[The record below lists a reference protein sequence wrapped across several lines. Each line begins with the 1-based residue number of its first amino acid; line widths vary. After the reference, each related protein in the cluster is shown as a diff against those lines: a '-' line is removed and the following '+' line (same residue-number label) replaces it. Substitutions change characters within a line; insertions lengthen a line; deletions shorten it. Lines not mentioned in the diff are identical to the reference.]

1 MRLHLTSEFWNVHV
15 DHQGGVKA
23 ILKELTHRGML
34 PLPTIYKRIVPHGR
48 YPLEDNIGAECLHIT
63 DKMIFP
69 LDDDNNADGSA
80 VYSGTTLQAVYTP
93 GHTDDHVAFLL
104 FNSSDTSKPK
114 PTCAKSIYIYVCM
127 RAYML
132 VRVRDFPIFIINKE
146 M

>member
-1 MRLHLTSEFWNVHV
+1 M
-15 DHQGGVKA
+15 KA

-34 PLPTIYKRIVPHGR
+34 PLPTIYKRIIPHGR

-114 PTCAKSIYIYVCM
+114 PTCAKSIYICMYVCM
-127 RAYML
+127 HICEFALGTFLYL
-132 VRVRDFPIFIINKE
+132 LFIKKCKVLY
-146 M
+146 